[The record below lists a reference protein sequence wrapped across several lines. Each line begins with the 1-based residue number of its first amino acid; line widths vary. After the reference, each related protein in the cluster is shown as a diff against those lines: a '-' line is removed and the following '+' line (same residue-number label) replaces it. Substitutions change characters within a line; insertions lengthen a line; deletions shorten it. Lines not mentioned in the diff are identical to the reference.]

1 MESEKLRLLLKT
13 VELGSLS
20 RAATAMGYTQS
31 AASYAIQSLEEE
43 LGVTMLHRS
52 KRGTQLTTDGAF
64 LISYVRDCVS
74 SVNKLY
80 TTAHFIQGVQIGVL
94 RVAAFSSIMITCLP
108 EVIRRF
114 HTAFPNITIDILS
127 GTGRY
132 AEMEEYLLNG
142 TVDCSFVSLPISPKL
157 HCDELLVD
165 QLYLILPLHHP
176 LAAKSGPISF
186 AELETLPFIMP
197 ADGKNEEITTLCREY
212 NFTPKIAFT
221 MSDDISI
228 LGMVENELGCT
239 ITSGLILKHFH
250 YRVAIKEL
258 EVHPHRTICLA
269 VRAGEEASP
278 LLSAFLSTV
287 KDTLSVLHSAPSTNR
302 LPEPVFE

>member
-1 MESEKLRLLLKT
+1 
-13 VELGSLS
+13 
-20 RAATAMGYTQS
+20 
-31 AASYAIQSLEEE
+31 
-43 LGVTMLHRS
+43 
-52 KRGTQLTTDGAF
+52 
-64 LISYVRDCVS
+64 
-74 SVNKLY
+74 
-80 TTAHFIQGVQIGVL
+80 
-94 RVAAFSSIMITCLP
+94 
-108 EVIRRF
+108 
-114 HTAFPNITIDILS
+114 
-127 GTGRY
+127 
-132 AEMEEYLLNG
+132 
-142 TVDCSFVSLPISPKL
+142 
-157 HCDELLVD
+157 
-165 QLYLILPLHHP
+165 
-176 LAAKSGPISF
+176 
-186 AELETLPFIMP
+186 MP

-258 EVHPHRTICLA
+258 EIHPHRTICLA